1 MTLAELNDHF
11 ALPGVLR
18 FEEHAGLVQAQVTL
32 PNCTATVTL
41 HGAQLTHWQPAGQAP
56 VFFLSERAVFAEGK
70 AIRGGI
76 PISFP
81 WFAARQDG
89 QPGPSHGFARL
100 EMWELAFAALV
111 PGRAPADALTLRLT
125 FTLAPSA
132 LSRSL
137 GFDHFRLACE
147 MIFGREDTVELR
159 LSVANAGESP
169 LRFEEAFHAYFAVK
183 EVEPVGLTGLE
194 AAAYLD
200 KTADSRAEIA
210 PSEPLTFNAATDS
223 VFSANASS
231 VTLHDPGHHRSIAIS
246 KVGSASTIVWNPW
259 QTGAAKL
266 TDLAPEAWRH
276 FLCIEAANT
285 GSDAITLMPGEAH
298 TMQMQITA
306 TPTP

>member
-18 FEEHAGLVQAQVTL
+18 FDEQAGLAFAQITL
-32 PNCTATVTL
+32 PNCTATVSL

-56 VFFLSERAVFAEGK
+56 VLFLSERAVFADGK

-81 WFAARQDG
+81 WFAARRDG
-89 QPGPSHGFARL
+89 HPGPSHGFARL
-100 EMWELAFAALV
+100 QTWEPAFAALV
-111 PGRAPADALTLRLT
+111 PSRAPADAPTLHLT

-147 MIFGREDTVELR
+147 MIFGREDTVTLR
-159 LSVANAGESP
+159 LSVANAGEKP
-169 LRFEEAFHAYFAVK
+169 LHVEEAFHAYFAVQ
-183 EVEPVGLTGLE
+183 EVEAVRVAGLE

-200 KTADSRAEIA
+200 KTADTGADIA
-210 PSEPLTFNAATDS
+210 PSEPSTFTAATDS
-223 VFSANASS
+223 VFAANVSA
-231 VTLHDPGHHRSIAIS
+231 VTLQDPGHHRSIAIS
-246 KVGSASTIVWNPW
+246 KSGSASTIVWNPW

-266 TDLAPEAWRH
+266 ADLSPEDWRH

-285 GSDAITLMPGEAH
+285 GSDAITLMPGQAH
-298 TMQMQITA
+298 AMQMEISV
-306 TPTP
+306 TPTS